1 MTDIPGEPG
10 AGAEG
15 RGAYARRWVGH
26 AFRTVRDWLELH
38 VGVLVAAF
46 LGPTVGNFAY
56 AYVTA
61 DPKDFDLATQAL
73 RSLVIGLVGT
83 AVLFAVAF
91 LIQMLRTPGELA
103 KSATRAAGQ
112 RVDALE
118 QDLAESKATVDRQ
131 RSEMDSTRIREIE
144 MAHEGHDLV
153 SVDTGASA
161 REAWLEA
168 ERNRYREGY
177 KAKVAEDEARSRPFL
192 VVSVAFGGE
201 TRSVDE
207 FLQELKTYF
216 EALNTNWVEALR
228 AGTIRQEVARLRL
241 AVRNPTDV
249 SIEGLEIQV
258 TLPADV
264 GAGWDEDAE
273 LGDEVLD
280 KPQMWGRETLYSL
293 MPNVHGTFIQPDP
306 GRIERVAG
314 RLVVTWDRFDLS
326 GLARHP
332 LSPVALFVPGEYAG
346 STLRV
351 EWSAAARR
359 LRGVIS
365 HTLDVAVAPASIVPG
380 DVLDDPDPR

>member
-1 MTDIPGEPG
+1 MKDIPGGPG
-10 AGAEG
+10 TEG
-15 RGAYARRWVGH
+15 RGSYARRWVGH

-38 VGVLVAAF
+38 VGILVAAL

-61 DPKDFDLATQAL
+61 DPKDFDLAAQAL
-73 RSLVIGLVGT
+73 RSLLIGLAGT

-91 LIQMLRTPGELA
+91 LIQMFRTPGALA
-103 KSATRAAGQ
+103 KTAARAAKQ
-112 RVDALE
+112 RIDALE
-118 QDLAESKATVDRQ
+118 HDLAEATSTVDRQ
-131 RSEMDSTRIREIE
+131 RREMDSTRIHEIE
-144 MAHEGHDLV
+144 IAYEGPDLV
-153 SVDTGASA
+153 SVDTRDSA
-161 REAWLEA
+161 REAWLTA
-168 ERNRYREGY
+168 ERDRYRQGY
-177 KAKVAEDEARSRPFL
+177 EAKVAEDQARSRTFL
-192 VVSVAFGGE
+192 ALSAAFGGE

-207 FLQELKTYF
+207 FLEELKTYF

-228 AGTIRQEVARLRL
+228 ARTIRQEVARLRL

-273 LGDEVLD
+273 LGNEVLD
-280 KPQMWGRETLYSL
+280 TPQMWGRETLYSL
-293 MPNVHGTFIQPDP
+293 MPNVHSTFIQPDP